1 MTSAHALSAGELA
14 ALMHFY
20 ADAGVEA
27 LVEADAIDRFA
38 EFEAMRRER
47 QAARAPRS
55 ASNEAAQTNARPAQ
69 TTQATNRAAPAPA
82 MAIPDDQAIAQ
93 ARFAAESAVS
103 LEELRIAI
111 GSFTGCNLKNSARST
126 VCASGDATGG
136 VMVIGPMPNADDDR
150 EGQPFAGRPGQML
163 DRILGA
169 IGLSRESVLLTH
181 VLPWRP
187 PGNRMP
193 SQPEMD
199 ICRPFIERQIA
210 LAEPT
215 SVLLLGN
222 FTARFF
228 FGGAETIH
236 ALRGQWREIS
246 AGETTVPALAT
257 LHPLDLMAA
266 PINKRL
272 VWADLLAF
280 RAKAGLLR

>member
-1 MTSAHALSAGELA
+1 MTSAHTLSAGELA

-27 LVEADAIDRFA
+27 LVEADAVDRFA

-47 QAARAPRS
+47 QAARAPRP
-55 ASNEAAQTNARPAQ
+55 AGGEPAQANARPAN
-69 TTQATNRAAPAPA
+69 AARPAPAANRATPAPA

-93 ARFAAESAVS
+93 ARFAAESAAS

-126 VCASGDATGG
+126 VSASGGASGG

-150 EGQPFAGRPGQML
+150 EGLPFAGRPGQML
-163 DRILGA
+163 DRLLAA
-169 IGLSRESVLLTH
+169 IGLERERVLLTH

-199 ICRPFIERQIA
+199 ICRPFIERQIT
-210 LAEPT
+210 LAEPK

-228 FGGAETIH
+228 FGGAENIQLFLKCT
-236 ALRGQWREIS
+236 
-246 AGETTVPALAT
+246 
-257 LHPLDLMAA
+257 
-266 PINKRL
+266 
-272 VWADLLAF
+272 
-280 RAKAGLLR
+280 